1 MESVESGGE
10 SSTRNLFS
18 ILELRLLREML
29 GYDPDDFNAVRSNP
43 RPVSMPSESSD
54 ITQSMMAELKF
65 HSSSSKSKTN
75 NAQLLAEAARMLQS
89 VELDRSH
96 LEKKLRETA
105 AQAAINICELQT
117 KLQESEN
124 DKQILEK
131 QMSDLHQEIKAIT
144 IRYNTAISTKNNQQ
158 ETFQDHMKTINN
170 LTIENKAMKTT
181 IIIQEKEQNTLK
193 HQTQRLTEE
202 LSEQKKQISILEEK
216 VQLLC
221 VDVEEARGL
230 LLKEQEEVGRLSSA
244 KKALEEQVVLLD
256 ADYRSL
262 KGLLLKEQEEV
273 GRLSSAKKVLEEQ
286 VVLLDADYRS
296 SEDEKERLS
305 VELTALKEHVHD
317 VESRDAEKSLSL
329 KGLEEKVQLLCVD
342 VEEARSL
349 LLKEQ
354 EEVGRLSNAD
364 YRSSEDEKERL
375 SVELTALKEHVHD
388 VESRDAEKSLSLKGL
403 EEKVQLLCVDVEE
416 ARSLL
421 LKEQEE
427 VGRLSSAKKAL
438 EDLVVSLQ
446 AFPKDD
452 DGSAGRI
459 AALEEALSAY
469 EEKEALRVE
478 AEKIAQAEMEASFS
492 SIEEN
497 KHDAEFLLQQLILTK
512 VNYASLSQDLELY
525 KLKLAKANA
534 NVRQMTIDTS
544 ESKLPPTP
552 PRKRT
557 PSSATSVQTR
567 TSRASSKSS
576 EQGWKFSFDVLNLGI
591 NDNNNNNHNRS
602 FSSSSNHKK

>member
-262 KGLLLKEQEEV
+262 KLDKEQE
-273 GRLSSAKKVLEEQ
+273 VLTLREQ
-286 VVLLDADYRS
+286 V
-296 SEDEKERLS
+296 
-305 VELTALKEHVHD
+305 
-317 VESRDAEKSLSL
+317 
-329 KGLEEKVQLLCVD
+329 
-342 VEEARSL
+342 SL
-349 LLKEQ
+349 LIPMKTGLD
-354 EEVGRLSNAD
+354 EE
-364 YRSSEDEKERL
+364 
-375 SVELTALKEHVHD
+375 
-388 VESRDAEKSLSLKGL
+388 
-403 EEKVQLLCVDVEE
+403 
-416 ARSLL
+416 
-421 LKEQEE
+421 
-427 VGRLSSAKKAL
+427 
-438 EDLVVSLQ
+438 
-446 AFPKDD
+446 
-452 DGSAGRI
+452 
-459 AALEEALSAY
+459 
-469 EEKEALRVE
+469 
-478 AEKIAQAEMEASFS
+478 
-492 SIEEN
+492 
-497 KHDAEFLLQQLILTK
+497 
-512 VNYASLSQDLELY
+512 
-525 KLKLAKANA
+525 
-534 NVRQMTIDTS
+534 
-544 ESKLPPTP
+544 
-552 PRKRT
+552 
-557 PSSATSVQTR
+557 
-567 TSRASSKSS
+567 
-576 EQGWKFSFDVLNLGI
+576 
-591 NDNNNNNHNRS
+591 
-602 FSSSSNHKK
+602 